1 MNETRLRIVTVADTR
16 FAQTLLNLFVEADS
30 NMVLV
35 GEAHDGAEAVQ
46 MATQREPDLLVM
58 DFNLLMLDGIAAIRQ
73 IKLDTPSIRIILL
86 TAERNA
92 ERLNAAMEAGADVYL
107 PQLTLST
114 KLAET
119 IQRVR
124 QLT

>member
-1 MNETRLRIVTVADTR
+1 MNETRLRIVTVADTS
-16 FAQTLLNLFVEADS
+16 FAQTLLKLFVEAHS

-35 GEAHDGAEAVQ
+35 GEAHDSAEAVQ
-46 MATQREPDLLVM
+46 MAAQRQPDLLVM

-107 PQLTLST
+107 PQFTLST

-124 QLT
+124 QLG

>member
-1 MNETRLRIVTVADTR
+1 MNETRLGIVTVADTR
-16 FAQTLLNLFVEADS
+16 FAQTLLNLFVEAGS

-46 MATQREPDLLVM
+46 MAAQRQPDLLVM

-73 IKLDTPSIRIILL
+73 IKLDTSSIRIILL

-107 PQLTLST
+107 PQFTLST

-124 QLT
+124 QLG

>member
-16 FAQTLLNLFVEADS
+16 FAQTLLNLFVEAGS

-46 MATQREPDLLVM
+46 MAAQRQPDLLVM

-107 PQLTLST
+107 PQFTLST

-124 QLT
+124 QLG

>member
-1 MNETRLRIVTVADTR
+1 MNETRLRIVTVADTS

-46 MATQREPDLLVM
+46 MAAQRQPDLLVM

-73 IKLDTPSIRIILL
+73 IKLDTPPIRIILL
-86 TAERNA
+86 TAERDA
-92 ERLNAAMEAGADVYL
+92 ERLNAALEAGADVYL

>member
-1 MNETRLRIVTVADTR
+1 MNETRLRIVTVADTH
-16 FAQTLLNLFVEADS
+16 FAQTLLKLFVEAHS

-46 MATQREPDLLVM
+46 MAAQRQPDLLVM

>member
-16 FAQTLLNLFVEADS
+16 FAQTLLNLCVEADS

-46 MATQREPDLLVM
+46 MAAQRQPDLLVM

>member
-16 FAQTLLNLFVEADS
+16 FAQTLLELFVEAHS

-35 GEAHDGAEAVQ
+35 GEAHDSAEAVQ
-46 MATQREPDLLVM
+46 MAAQRQPDLLVL

-92 ERLNAAMEAGADVYL
+92 ERLNAALEAGADVYL

-114 KLAET
+114 KLEET
-119 IQRVR
+119 IQWVR
-124 QLT
+124 QLI

>member
-1 MNETRLRIVTVADTR
+1 MNETRLRIVTVADTH
-16 FAQTLLNLFVEADS
+16 FAQTLLKLFVEAHS

-46 MATQREPDLLVM
+46 MAAQRQPDLLVM

-73 IKLDTPSIRIILL
+73 IKLDTPPIRIILL
-86 TAERNA
+86 TAERDA
-92 ERLNAAMEAGADVYL
+92 ERLNAALEAGADVYL

-114 KLAET
+114 KLEET

-124 QLT
+124 QLI